1 MAHARILAHI
11 RSSTRCLKISEK
23 VSFNI
28 ASEASYVSILSGQK
42 LMKNAKTEI
51 LESFCNETF

>member
-1 MAHARILAHI
+1 MAHAHILAHI
-11 RSSTRCLKISEK
+11 RSSTRCLKITEK
-23 VSFNI
+23 VSFNM
-28 ASEASYVSILSGQK
+28 ASEASGQK